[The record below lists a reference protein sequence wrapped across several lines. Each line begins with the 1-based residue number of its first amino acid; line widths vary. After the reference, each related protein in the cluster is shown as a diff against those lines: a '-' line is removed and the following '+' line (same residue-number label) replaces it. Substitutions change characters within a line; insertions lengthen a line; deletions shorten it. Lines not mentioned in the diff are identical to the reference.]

1 MKLSMSI
8 DTEPRASA
16 SGRSTLLLFVTL
28 LTLTATS
35 FGAETY
41 DGPRPPKPDVPYLLH
56 ADRLVET
63 EMQQAHQ
70 ESKKGDVTYSIDG
83 TASPAKTPLAEPIF
97 ILDSK
102 NLDANSLGL
111 YRLDSKN
118 GHREITM
125 SGGGRKRR
133 GGGRPI
139 HVLVTPLGGHLYKIE
154 ADEHLEE
161 GEYSLSPADS
171 NTVFCFAVY

>member
-1 MKLSMSI
+1 MRLK
-8 DTEPRASA
+8 
-16 SGRSTLLLFVTL
+16 LLFAFLSLGATL
-28 LTLTATS
+28 M
-35 FGAETY
+35 GAESY

-63 EMQQAHQ
+63 EIQQAHQ
-70 ESKKGDVTYSIDG
+70 ESKKGDITYSVDG
-83 TASPAKTPLAEPIF
+83 AASPAKTPLAEPIF
-97 ILDSK
+97 IIDAK

-111 YRLDSKN
+111 YRLDARN

-125 SGGGRKRR
+125 SGGGRRRR

-154 ADEHLEE
+154 ADEHLDE
-161 GEYSLSPADS
+161 GEYSLSPSDS